1 MEIFD
6 AAVAVAKRVGFR
18 NITAKD
24 IGAEVGK
31 SRGWVRQHVSIIE
44 LRRQLEARAA
54 ELGLQPGDM
63 AQTPRCFRGDWT
75 EQRKAAVLAAAVDLA
90 ERDGLMQMR
99 RDAIAQRAGVAGG
112 TLNLYFGTL
121 ADLRNAVVAEAIRL
135 ERWPVVLMA
144 HSHGFSVP
152 DDARRKAA
160 QAIA

>member
-18 NITAKD
+18 NITRKAL
-24 IGAEVGK
+24 AEHLGK
-31 SRGWVRQHVSIIE
+31 SVPWVQQHASIAE
-44 LRRQLEARAA
+44 LRQQLEDRAV
-54 ELGLQPGDM
+54 ELSLSPGDP
-63 AQTPRCFRGDWT
+63 AQAPRSFGGVWSQ
-75 EQRKAAVLAAAVDLA
+75 QRKAAILAAGVDLA

-112 TLNLYFGTL
+112 TVNTYFGTL
-121 ADLRNAVVAEAIRL
+121 AELRSAVVAEAIRL
-135 ERWPVVLMA
+135 ERWPVVLMG
-144 HSHGFSVP
+144 HSHGFNVP